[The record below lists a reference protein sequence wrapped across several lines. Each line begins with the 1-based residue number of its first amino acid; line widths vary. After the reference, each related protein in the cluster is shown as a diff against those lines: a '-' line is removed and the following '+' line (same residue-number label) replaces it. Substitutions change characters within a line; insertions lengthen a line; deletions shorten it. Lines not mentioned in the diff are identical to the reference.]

1 MSTRPP
7 TCRVCAACSRP
18 PISAACS
25 VCRSLASNWPA
36 PLPKSRRR
44 WPTDCRTPI
53 QPASLLCGAG
63 FIFGVTMTSPQHPI
77 AASLPGSDTGKVVSA
92 RNAVRLIRD
101 GDTVATGGF
110 VGIGFAENIAVA
122 LEQRF
127 LESREADLGGAGS
140 PRDLTLVYAAGQ
152 GDGKER
158 GLNHLGH
165 DGLVAR
171 VIGGHWGLV
180 PKLQE
185 LAVANRIE
193 AYNLPQGVIT
203 HLFRD
208 IAAGKPGTITRV
220 GLGTFVDPRFGGGKL
235 NERTSAELVRLM
247 EIDGEEYLFY
257 KAFPI
262 HVGIIRGTTADPDGN
277 ITMEKEA
284 LTLEAQAIAM
294 AARNSG
300 GIVIAQVER
309 VAERGTLNPR
319 QVKIPGIL
327 VDCVVVAEKPEY
339 HMQTFIEPYS
349 PAFSGEIKVPMS
361 AIAPMAMS
369 ERKIIARRAAME
381 LRANAVVNLGIGMPE
396 GVANVA
402 AEEHIIDLLTLT
414 AEPGVIGGV
423 PAGGLN
429 FGAATNTQAIIDQP
443 SQFDFYD
450 GGGLDIAFLGL
461 AQADRLGNLN
471 VSKFG
476 PRLAGSGG
484 FIDISQNAKKVV
496 FVGTFTAGNLDV
508 AVADGALRILED
520 GRAMKFVDAVEHR
533 TFSGP
538 EAARRGMEVIYITE
552 RCVFRLTAE
561 GLRLTEI
568 APGVDL
574 QRDILDRMAFRPL
587 IDGEPALMD
596 ARIFRDEAMG
606 IRPALLEVPMADRLS
621 YDAAQ
626 NLFFLHFSGLSV
638 QSRDDIVRIQAGV
651 EAALAPVG
659 HKVNAIVNYDRFA
672 IAPELVDDYIAMVT
686 EVVARHYHAVTR
698 YTASTF
704 LRMKLGEA
712 LARRQQAPH
721 CYD

>member
-1 MSTRPP
+1 MPNMQS
-7 TCRVCAACSRP
+7 
-18 PISAACS
+18 
-25 VCRSLASNWPA
+25 
-36 PLPKSRRR
+36 
-44 WPTDCRTPI
+44 
-53 QPASLLCGAG
+53 
-63 FIFGVTMTSPQHPI
+63 H
-77 AASLPGSDTGKVVSA
+77 SDAGKVVSA
-92 RNAVRLIRD
+92 RDAVRLIKD

-127 LESREADLGGAGS
+127 LEAAAGDVHGLGS
-140 PRDLTLVYAAGQ
+140 PRNLTLVYAAGQ

-165 DGLVAR
+165 DGLVGR
-171 VIGGHWGLV
+171 VLGGHWGLV
-180 PKLQE
+180 PKLQQ

-193 AYNLPQGVIT
+193 AYNLPQGVIA

-235 NERTSAELVRLM
+235 NEKTTADVVRLM

-257 KAFPI
+257 KALPI

-309 VAERGTLNPR
+309 IAERGTLNPR

-349 PAFSGEIKVPMS
+349 PAFAGEIKVPMS

-369 ERKIIARRAAME
+369 ERKIIARRAALE

-414 AEPGVIGGV
+414 AEPGVIGGI

-461 AQADRLGNLN
+461 AQADRQGNLN

-476 PRLAGSGG
+476 PRLAGAGG
-484 FIDISQNAKKVV
+484 FINISQNAKKVV
-496 FVGTFTAGNLDV
+496 FVGTFTAGNLEV
-508 AVADGALRILED
+508 AVEDGRLRILED
-520 GRAMKFVDAVEHR
+520 GSAVKFVDEVEHR

-538 EAARRGMEVIYITE
+538 QAAKWGKDVVYITE
-552 RCVFRLTAE
+552 RCVFQLTAD
-561 GLRLTEI
+561 GLELTEI

-574 QRDILDRMAFRPL
+574 QRDILDKMAFRPL
-587 IDGEPALMD
+587 LRGEPKAMD
-596 ARIFRDEAMG
+596 ARIFAEQPMN
-606 IRPALLEVPMADRLS
+606 IRAEMLERPLAERLS
-621 YDAAQ
+621 YDAGQ
-626 NLFFLHFSGLSV
+626 NLFFVDFAGLSV
-638 QSRDDIVRIQAGV
+638 RSADDIARIRAAVDERLAG
-651 EAALAPVG
+651 LG
-659 HKVNAIVNYDRFA
+659 HKVYAIVNYDRFN
-672 IAPELVDDYIAMVT
+672 IVPELVDAYAAMVRDI
-686 EVVARHYHAVTR
+686 VDAYYHDVTR
-698 YTASTF
+698 YTSSAF
-704 LRMKLGEA
+704 LRVKLGQAFAGRQLAPQLYASAEEA
-712 LARRQQAPH
+712 QLGLAGT
-721 CYD
+721 